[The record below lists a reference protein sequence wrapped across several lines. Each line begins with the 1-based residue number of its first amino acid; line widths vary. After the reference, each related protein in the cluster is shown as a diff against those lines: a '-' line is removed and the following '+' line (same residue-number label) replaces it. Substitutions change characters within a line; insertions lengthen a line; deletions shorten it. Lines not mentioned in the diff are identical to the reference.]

1 MKKYLNI
8 LENPDKMLFI
18 IDEVGIGTK
27 LIKNYGYAKKGQRV
41 VVIFFGLHY
50 IFIVEPEV
58 LESKLDLH
66 GLHKQDGLRVDSVP

>member
-1 MKKYLNI
+1 VLQRIAFVKEYLNI

-27 LIKNYGYAKKGQRV
+27 LIKNYAYSKKGHRV

-58 LESKLDLH
+58 LE
-66 GLHKQDGLRVDSVP
+66 